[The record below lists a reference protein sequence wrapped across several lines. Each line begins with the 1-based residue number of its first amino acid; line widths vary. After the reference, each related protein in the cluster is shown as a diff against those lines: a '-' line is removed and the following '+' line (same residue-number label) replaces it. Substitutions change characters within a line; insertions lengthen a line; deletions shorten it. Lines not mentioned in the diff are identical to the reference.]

1 MRRSVARRVTFAVI
15 LGLGVH
21 AVAGH
26 AQVTISG
33 LGYANYTYQ
42 LKADSSLLP
51 AANQNNFDVTRAYIT
66 ASAKFA
72 DGVGARITADIDGRK
87 AATNQ
92 LTYRLKYA
100 YVTWQPDGKG
110 PLTYKIG
117 AIHTPWIDWEESL
130 NDYRFQGTMPMERAG
145 YLSSSDFGAGV
156 DGMWNYE
163 QVNMQVGIYNGEN
176 YNNAP
181 GDNRK
186 DFEARVSV
194 RLAKT
199 DMAGKLGGLR
209 ASVFADIGAA
219 TGGGARQ
226 RLIGMLSY
234 KSKMLTLA
242 GEIGIT
248 QDSTGAKTPQQKG
261 QVLAAYAV
269 VNIPNSKV
277 NLLGRVDIFDP
288 NTDSTAAAPNSAGNT
303 AVNKQTRL
311 IAGIG
316 YTVSPN
322 FRVLVDADL
331 NSLENGATNAFDKTR
346 QTFYFHT
353 EFKF

>member
-1 MRRSVARRVTFAVI
+1 MHFSVARRVTFAVM
-15 LGLGVH
+15 LGLGVR
-21 AVAGH
+21 AVAAH

-33 LGYANYTYQ
+33 LGFANFAYQ
-42 LKADSSLLP
+42 LKTDSTLFP
-51 AANQNNFDVTRAYIT
+51 AANANNFDVTRAYIT

-72 DGVGARITADIDGRK
+72 DGIGARITADIDGRK
-87 AATNQ
+87 AASNQ
-92 LTYRLKYA
+92 QTYRLKYA
-100 YVTWQPDGKG
+100 YVTWQPNGKG

-117 AIHTPWIDWEESL
+117 EIHTPWIDWEENL

-145 YLSSSDFGAGV
+145 FLSSSDFGAGV

-163 QVNMQVGIYNGEN
+163 QVNLQFGIYNGEN

-199 DMAGKLGGLR
+199 DMAGKSGGVR
-209 ASVFADIGAA
+209 ASAFADIGAA
-219 TGGGARQ
+219 TGGGSRQ

-248 QDSTGAKTPQQKG
+248 QDSTNATHPKQKG
-261 QVLAAYAV
+261 QVLAAYGV
-269 VNIPNSKV
+269 LNIPHSKV
-277 NLLGRVDIFDP
+277 NLLGRVDIVDP
-288 NTDSTAAAPNSAGNT
+288 NTDSTGTALNSAGNT
-303 AVNKQTRL
+303 AVNTQTRL
-311 IAGIG
+311 IAGLG

-322 FRVLVDADL
+322 FRFMVDLDL
-331 NSLENGATNAFDKTR
+331 NSLENGATNAFDKSR
-346 QTFYFHT
+346 QTLYFHT